1 MLRPVLTL
9 AALGAAGIIA
19 WQLLWTLV
27 LPLVVGIFAVAIKI
41 AFWVAVIALAIWAFR
56 RLSRSTDSTE
66 RPA

>member
-1 MLRPVLTL
+1 MASSEAR
-9 AALGAAGIIA
+9 IIA

-27 LPLVVGIFAVAIKI
+27 LPLVVGILAVAIKI

-56 RLSRSTDSTE
+56 RLSRSTE